1 MAQHRMTARS
11 CEVDYDCVL
20 ASIKALGLS
29 AKKSE
34 VRAAMRELGAC
45 PETGALDFDMFSEL
59 MQRVYAS
66 RDPLDAMLASFRLFD
81 PAGHGRI
88 NIKATV
94 FRFTVFLHLCVESGS
109 AADRGRPRPRR
120 SPPGGGLGPH
130 GAVLRPQ
137 RRWRGRRGRFLADV
151 VGDLVPVSAAPPAL
165 PACVARL
172 QFDCSIG
179 WWRCRGLL

>member
-88 NIKATV
+88 NIKDLRRIVADLGLEDHLPEEDLDRMV
-94 FRFTVFLHLCVESGS
+94 QFFDRNGDGEVDEEDFLRMLSGTS
-109 AADRGRPRPRR
+109 F
-120 SPPGGGLGPH
+120 
-130 GAVLRPQ
+130 Q
-137 RRWRGRRGRFLADV
+137 
-151 VGDLVPVSAAPPAL
+151 
-165 PACVARL
+165 
-172 QFDCSIG
+172 
-179 WWRCRGLL
+179 